1 MNQQPLEVRAVL
13 LPLYY
18 GQLLLPNASVAE
30 IAAFREPT
38 EQPNSPDWL
47 LGMISWRW
55 KEIPLVCF
63 DTLVG
68 MAPEKRGIRARIA
81 ICYALGGDASRPF
94 LGILTQSVPHLT
106 RVSEDTVE
114 SDPLPSELGD
124 VVMEQVLVNG
134 EKAWVPDLELIE
146 SMVDSAL
153 VE

>member
-1 MNQQPLEVRAVL
+1 MNQLPLEVRAVL

-38 EQPNSPDWL
+38 ELPDTPDWL

-81 ICYALGGDASRPF
+81 ICYALGGNANRPF
-94 LGILTQSVPHLT
+94 LGVLTQSVPHLT

-114 SDPLPSELGD
+114 SDPSPSELGD
-124 VVMEQVLVNG
+124 VVIEQVLVNG
-134 EKAWVPDLELIE
+134 EKTWVPDLELIE